1 MSAHIVSRAHID
13 AMVDAGLRAA
23 RRDRSPYFRWY
34 TNPTT
39 TTIEGYEL
47 HSGNADEIGRMLW
60 AENVK
65 SVCARYPSDT
75 RDTLPGPV
83 GAADEVE
90 GYTFKRPRYD
100 MDAMPLVKAIHG
112 YEYQTDTHGEWRDPA
127 NVARAFCDALV
138 HRLVSGHHEYEQA
151 GTWEISG

>member
-23 RRDRSPYFRWY
+23 RRDRSRFFRWY

-65 SVCARYPSDT
+65 SVSARYPSDT
-75 RDTLPGPV
+75 SDTLPGPIGGV
-83 GAADEVE
+83 DVDA
-90 GYTFKRPRYD
+90 YTFKRPRD
-100 MDAMPLVKAIHG
+100 GMDAMPLVKAIHG
-112 YEYQTDTHGEWRDPA
+112 YEYQTCEHDEWRDPA

>member
-1 MSAHIVSRAHID
+1 
-13 AMVDAGLRAA
+13 MVDAGLRAA
-23 RRDRSPYFRWY
+23 RRDRSPFFRWY